1 MNTQWIDNARA
12 AFSAVYGDKKG
23 AKVCAAVIPG
33 IMGDFRKMLTRAA
46 DGVPVAEDYRTDDL
60 KADIHIEGRRTGDR
74 LSITSLT
81 VGGTPVELGADEL
94 AI

>member
-12 AFSAVYGDKKG
+12 AFQAVYGDKKG

-33 IMGDFRKMLTRAA
+33 VMEDFRKMLTRAA
-46 DGVPVAEDYRTDDL
+46 DGAPVAEDYRTDDL
-60 KADIHIEGRRTGDR
+60 KTDIHIEGRRAGDK
-74 LSITSLT
+74 LYITRLT
-81 VGGTPVELGADEL
+81 VGGAPVGLGAEEL